1 MDWLIKL
8 FYRLHNRYYYHELFL
23 LDCQIHG
30 SHYYECLPLLQ
41 NNAVSVGE
49 EVILHRE
56 PNNIHD
62 NFAIEVLTTHHQK
75 LGYVPQKH
83 NRVIAA
89 LMDQCCDISAEISEI
104 FTTAWEPITIRI
116 KMRICCAN
124 NQD

>member
-8 FYRLHNRYYYHELFL
+8 FYRLRNRYHYHELFL

-56 PNNIHD
+56 PNNTHD

-75 LGYVPQKH
+75 LGYMPQKH

-89 LMDQCCDISAEISEI
+89 LMDQGCDISAEISEI

-116 KMRICCAN
+116 KMRIRCTN